1 MDSLTQIVLGAAVGE
16 AVLGKKVG
24 NKALLW
30 GAVAGTIPDL
40 DVIAKFLT
48 DSLRA
53 NELHRGFSHSIIFC
67 IMAAPVFGYIIN
79 RFYKHQ
85 EESDFK
91 GWTKLF
97 FWGLFTHPLLD
108 SFTTWGTQL
117 FWPMEY
123 KVSFHNIFV
132 IDPLYT
138 VPFLI
143 CTIAVLFYKRTDS
156 RRRKWNW
163 WGIKIS
169 SIYMVITLLLKWY
182 TYGKFENSL
191 KQQNISYQN
200 IQTKPTPM
208 NTILW
213 SANVQREEE
222 YKIGFYSLMDKDDS
236 IKFNSHP
243 KNLHLIAGYLDNS
256 FIKRLI
262 KLTQGWYTITK
273 EEGKMYF
280 NDLRFGEMGI
290 RNEDD
295 EKVENGGKFVFKYEL
310 IFDKEDRIIGAE
322 AVEPKNEN
330 MKPLL
335 IQLIER
341 VKGNK

>member
-40 DVIAKFLT
+40 DVLVKLFT
-48 DSLRA
+48 DGLRA
-53 NELHRGFSHSIIFC
+53 NELHRGFSHSILFC
-67 IMAAPVFGYIIN
+67 VLFAPVFGYIVN

-85 EESDFK
+85 GETNFK
-91 GWTKLF
+91 GWSKLF

-108 SFTTWGTQL
+108 AFTTWGTQL

-123 KVSFHNIFV
+123 KVSFRNIFV

-143 CTIAVLFYKRTDS
+143 CTIAVLFYKRTDI

-163 WGIKIS
+163 WGIKVS
-169 SIYMVITLLLKWY
+169 SSYMLITLLFKWY
-182 TYGKFENSL
+182 AYGKFEQSL
-191 KQQNISYQN
+191 DRQNITYN
-200 IQTKPTPM
+200 KIQTKPTPL

-213 SANVQREEE
+213 SVNVQRENE
-222 YKIGFYSLMDKDDS
+222 YKIGHYSLLDKDDS
-236 IKFNSHP
+236 IQYTSYP
-243 KNLHLIAGYLDNS
+243 KNLYLIKGYEENS
-256 FIKRLI
+256 YIKRLI
-262 KLTQGWYTITK
+262 KLAQGWYTITK
-273 EEGKMYF
+273 EGDVLYF
-280 NDLRFGEMGI
+280 NDLRFGALGMANKES
-290 RNEDD
+290 
-295 EKVENGGKFVFKYEL
+295 KFVFRYKLIFNSNNEL
-310 IFDKEDRIIGAE
+310 IDALVQDPNSEK
-322 AVEPKNEN
+322 

-335 IQLIER
+335 NQLIER